1 MQVLNDNEVYKKL
14 NWAKTL
20 NALENAFKQRYKKPN
35 YFQMP
40 ARQAIGLKEKSF
52 LTMPCVDADGWFGVK
67 QVSVIPD
74 NYLRNK
80 ETVQAHYT
88 LFDPTGTAVLSAA
101 ADSLT
106 KFRTAATSALAAKY
120 LVNKDAKNLL
130 IIGTGALA
138 PFMAEAHCFIHNYQS
153 VSLWGRNFDKAKALA
168 KNLEKRLAK
177 NLEVSVNLEDAL
189 QKADLITVATTATK
203 PILKSKFLKA
213 GQHIDLVGAFTPEM
227 QEIDETAI
235 KRASVFVDDLAACKA
250 EAGDLIK
257 AEKGVWSFDEVKAD
271 LASLVYGGYARAY
284 PNEITVF
291 KSVGLALEDLVVARI
306 LLEP

>member
-1 MQVLNDNEVYKKL
+1 MQVLNDGEVYKKL
-14 NWAKTL
+14 TWSKIL
-20 NALENAFKQRYKKPN
+20 NALEDAFKQRSKNPN

-40 ARQAIGLKEKSF
+40 ARQAIGLKGNSF
-52 LTMPCVDADGWFGVK
+52 LTMPCVSADGWFGVK

-120 LVNKDAKNLL
+120 LVHKDAKNLL

-138 PFMAEAHCFIHNYQS
+138 PFMAEAHCFVHDYQKIII
-153 VSLWGRNFDKAKALA
+153 WGRDAKKTKLA
-168 KNLEKRLAK
+168 AQDIKTRIKRDLEI
-177 NLEVSVNLEDAL
+177 VEDL
-189 QKADLITVATTATK
+189 QTAVKQADLISMATTASK
-203 PILKSKFLKA
+203 AIVKSEWLA
-213 GQHIDLVGAFTPEM
+213 SQHIDIVGAFTPDM
-227 QEIDETAI
+227 QELDEKAI
-235 KRASVFVDDLAACKA
+235 KQATVFVDDLAACKA

-257 AEKGVWSFDEVKAD
+257 AEQAGWSFAKVKAD
-271 LASLVYGGYARAY
+271 LAALSINSYQRKEE
-284 PNEITVF
+284 EITVF